1 MQALKSS
8 RTKGNS
14 FQLSF
19 EHHQHLGCTICTDKI
34 QLWSN
39 NRYIY
44 LCIDIYIYI
53 YQTSSAHGFNMFQSL
68 LLCFFD
74 ACDSC
79 SLLMSSGQPFLSGLY
94 FSPAGQMSGYIYI
107 YIYTYFCCVIYQG
120 PQLKHTN
127 AYKIIQEL
135 LKPAIPDSP
144 SMASMLSFHGIMIGI
159 GCFFWR
165 GGVQGALALAARPQV
180 GRTSVW
186 AAEDSWAA
194 GLRWFCGANAVF
206 RRYTRYIQ
214 VIPSVHAG

>member
-1 MQALKSS
+1 MY
-8 RTKGNS
+8 
-14 FQLSF
+14 
-19 EHHQHLGCTICTDKI
+19 
-34 QLWSN
+34 
-39 NRYIY
+39 RYIY
-44 LCIDIYIYI
+44 IKQAQLTVSICFNHFFCAFLMRAIVVACSWARGNH
-53 YQTSSAHGFNMFQSL
+53 SSLDFTFR
-68 LLCFFD
+68 
-74 ACDSC
+74 
-79 SLLMSSGQPFLSGLY
+79 QPVRC
-94 FSPAGQMSGYIYI
+94 QDI